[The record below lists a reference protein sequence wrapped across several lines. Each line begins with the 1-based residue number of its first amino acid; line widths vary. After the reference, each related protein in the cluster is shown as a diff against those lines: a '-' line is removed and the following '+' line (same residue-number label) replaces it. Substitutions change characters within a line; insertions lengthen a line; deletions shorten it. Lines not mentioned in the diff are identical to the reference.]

1 MYLEFADIK
10 DPVPFC
16 LRVILKEARE
26 EDRLV
31 KQILYTMLSAYTYN
45 PCNLAINSPSGEGK
59 TYILQKVG
67 EKFPK
72 EDTMF
77 LAGMTDKALF
87 HRQGV
92 LVIKNEIGEY
102 ESIDEKIAEIDSEIQ
117 DKENELEN
125 TKDRNLRQG
134 SRSATEG
141 LKNKKR
147 DLLKDA
153 KRLID
158 LSHKII
164 VFLDTP
170 RPELFNALMPLLSHD
185 KYEVEY
191 EFVDTHN
198 GIKTKTNVLRGWPAV
213 IFAQAI
219 DYSHYQ
225 RYPEIQRRFIITNPK
240 MSADK
245 YKQAIDLIG
254 DKFGLPDFAYQE
266 KIVSDEQKEKVREII
281 KAIKQKI
288 LDVCSGIEPGKNNV
302 IIPFNEILTKSLLPK
317 DKAFDMTTANRF
329 FGFLSLLPLI
339 NIDKRP
345 KLVIRK
351 IGNPILQIIP
361 FALFEDLQEAMFLME
376 YANGVRPYVLEWYY
390 DVFLEAFNAKTTAD
404 SKENS
409 KGETIIESRIAL
421 TTEQLVEKT
430 KNVYNQSYTTK
441 KILETYINPLI
452 NQGYIDKTNSELDK
466 RANIYY
472 PVIITAKNRKLFET
486 NQSNNFSQQNR
497 MIITNSLFYPS
508 KQYIISKI
516 ETILGYSAGKDFP
529 VEKIKSHEGNDI
541 VVTELADRYYGD
553 ADKYFQ
559 FSNNNSNNSKPAL
572 PTILLPA
579 LPLLLPPPTPSSP
592 NFNKEN
598 SSLTQEEEENTFSI
612 GFSDDYIKSG
622 TITNELQEIDPETKK
637 FMQNNEFT
645 SNKLVESP
653 KSNNFLYSCY
663 YCKGCQTNEE
673 NDYESHVILKHS
685 NKPAYPC
692 KADLHRLGIQG
703 KGKSWEI

>member
-1 MYLEFADIK
+1 MYVEFTDIK
-10 DPVPFC
+10 EEPIAFC
-16 LRVILKEARE
+16 LNVILKEARE
-26 EDRLV
+26 EDSLV
-31 KQILYTMLSAYTYN
+31 KQILCTMLSAYTYN

-59 TYILQKVG
+59 TYILHKVG

-92 LVIKNEIGEY
+92 LVIKNENGEY
-102 ESIDEKIAEIDSEIQ
+102 ESIDGKIAEIDLEIQ

-125 TKDRNLRQG
+125 TKDKNLKQG
-134 SRSATEG
+134 LRSVIEG
-141 LKNKKR
+141 LKNEKR

-153 KRLID
+153 KKLID
-158 LSHKII
+158 LSHKIL

-185 KYEVEY
+185 KFEVEY

-240 MSADK
+240 MCAEK
-245 YKQAIDLIG
+245 YKQAVDLIG

-266 KIVSDEQKEKVREII
+266 KVVSDEQKEKVREII
-281 KAIKQKI
+281 KGIKQKI

-302 IIPFNEILTKSLLPK
+302 IIPFNEILTKLLLPK

-339 NIDKRP
+339 SIDKRP
-345 KLVIRK
+345 RLVLRK
-351 IGNPILQIIP
+351 KGDPVIQTIP

-390 DVFLEAFNAKTTAD
+390 DVFLDAFNSKTTAD

-409 KGETIIESRIAL
+409 RGETIIESRIAL

-430 KNVYNQSYTTK
+430 KDVYKQSYTTK
-441 KILETYINPLI
+441 KILETYVHPLI

-472 PVIITAKNRKLFET
+472 PVIITTKNRKFFET
-486 NQSNNFSQQNR
+486 GQSNNYPEQNR
-497 MIITNSLFYPS
+497 IIITNSIFYPS

-516 ETILGYSAGKDFP
+516 EEVFGYSAGKDFP
-529 VEKIKSHEGNDI
+529 VMKIKSHEGNEI
-541 VVTELADRYYGD
+541 TVNELVERYYDNADRY
-553 ADKYFQ
+553 FE
-559 FSNNNSNNSKPAL
+559 FSNSNNNK
-572 PTILLPA
+572 PA
-579 LPLLLPPPTPSSP
+579 LPLLLPPSTLSSP
-592 NFNKEN
+592 HSNKEN
-598 SSLTQEEEENTFSI
+598 SSLTEEEEENTFSI
-612 GFSDDYIKSG
+612 GFSDEYLKTG
-622 TITNELQEIDPETKK
+622 RITSESQENAVMAEKITCKEQ
-637 FMQNNEFT
+637 FI
-645 SNKLVESP
+645 SNKLFESS

-663 YCKGCQTNEE
+663 YCHDYQTHSER
-673 NDYESHVILKHS
+673 DYESHIILKHP

-692 KADLHRLGIQG
+692 KADLQRMGLEG

>member
-1 MYLEFADIK
+1 
-10 DPVPFC
+10 
-16 LRVILKEARE
+16 
-26 EDRLV
+26 
-31 KQILYTMLSAYTYN
+31 MLSAYTYN

-59 TYILQKVG
+59 TYILHKVG

-102 ESIDEKIAEIDSEIQ
+102 ESIDEKIGEIDSEIQ

-125 TKDRNLRQG
+125 TKDRNLKQG
-134 SRSATEG
+134 LRSANEE
-141 LKNKKR
+141 LEKQKR

-153 KRLID
+153 KKLVD

-198 GIKTKTNVLRGWPAV
+198 RIKTKTNVLRGWPAV

-240 MSADK
+240 MSAEK

-281 KAIKQKI
+281 KEIKQKI
-288 LDVCSGIEPGKNNV
+288 VDVCSGIEPGKNNV
-302 IIPFNEILTKSLLPK
+302 IIPFNELLTKLLLPK

-329 FGFLSLLPLI
+329 FGFFLALLLLI

-345 KLVIRK
+345 RLVLRK
-351 IGNPILQIIP
+351 RGDPVLQIIP
-361 FALFEDLQEAMFLME
+361 FVLFEDLQEATFLME
-376 YANGVRPYVLEWYY
+376 YANGVRPYVLEWYF
-390 DVFLEAFNAKTTAD
+390 DVFLEAYNAKTIAD
-404 SKENS
+404 SKENN
-409 KGETIIESRIAL
+409 KGETLTERRIAL

-430 KNVYNQSYTTK
+430 KKVNNQRYTTK

-466 RANIYY
+466 RANIYLSRNHY
-472 PVIITAKNRKLFET
+472 
-486 NQSNNFSQQNR
+486 
-497 MIITNSLFYPS
+497 
-508 KQYIISKI
+508 
-516 ETILGYSAGKDFP
+516 
-529 VEKIKSHEGNDI
+529 
-541 VVTELADRYYGD
+541 
-553 ADKYFQ
+553 DK
-559 FSNNNSNNSKPAL
+559 K
-572 PTILLPA
+572 
-579 LPLLLPPPTPSSP
+579 
-592 NFNKEN
+592 
-598 SSLTQEEEENTFSI
+598 
-612 GFSDDYIKSG
+612 
-622 TITNELQEIDPETKK
+622 
-637 FMQNNEFT
+637 
-645 SNKLVESP
+645 
-653 KSNNFLYSCY
+653 
-663 YCKGCQTNEE
+663 
-673 NDYESHVILKHS
+673 
-685 NKPAYPC
+685 
-692 KADLHRLGIQG
+692 
-703 KGKSWEI
+703 

>member
-1 MYLEFADIK
+1 MYIEFKDISE
-10 DPVPFC
+10 PIPFC
-16 LRVILKEARE
+16 LDVILKEARE
-26 EDRLV
+26 EERLV

-59 TYILQKVG
+59 TYILHKVG

-92 LVIKNEIGEY
+92 LVIKNEIGKY
-102 ESIDEKIAEIDSEIQ
+102 EPINEKIAEIDSEIQ

-125 TKDRNLRQG
+125 TKDRNLKQG
-134 SRSATEG
+134 LRSASEG

-153 KRLID
+153 KKLID
-158 LSHKII
+158 LSHKIL

-170 RPELFNALMPLLSHD
+170 RTELFNALMPLLSHD

-198 GIKTKTNVLRGWPAV
+198 GIKTKTNVLRGWSAV

-225 RYPEIQRRFIITNPK
+225 RYTEIQRRFIITNPK
-240 MSADK
+240 MSTEK
-245 YKQAIDLIG
+245 YKRAVDLIG

-266 KIVSDEQKEKVREII
+266 KIVSDEQKEQVREII
-281 KAIKQKI
+281 KEIKEKI
-288 LDVCSGIEPGKNNV
+288 LDFCSGIEPGKNNV
-302 IIPFNEILTKSLLPK
+302 IIPFNEIITKLLLPK
-317 DKAFDMTTANRF
+317 DKALDMTTANRF
-329 FGFLSLLPLI
+329 FVFLSLLPLI

-345 KLVIRK
+345 RLVLRK
-351 IGNPILQIIP
+351 KGDPVIQIIP
-361 FALFEDLQEAMFLME
+361 FALFEDLKEAMFLME

-390 DVFLEAFNAKTTAD
+390 DVFLDAFNSKTSAD

-409 KGETIIESRIAL
+409 RGETIIESRIAL

-452 NQGYIDKTNSELDK
+452 NQGYIDKTNSELD
-466 RANIYY
+466 RRSNIYY
-472 PVIITAKNRKLFET
+472 PVIITTKNRKLFDIG
-486 NQSNNFSQQNR
+486 QSSNFSHQNR
-497 MIITNSLFYPS
+497 IIITNPMLYPS

-516 ETILGYSAGKDFP
+516 EQVLGYSAGKDFSLA
-529 VEKIKSHEGNDI
+529 KIKSHEDNEI
-541 VVTELADRYYGD
+541 TVEELVEKYYGD
-553 ADKYFQ
+553 TDKYFE
-559 FSNNNSNNSKPAL
+559 FSNNNKPAL
-572 PTILLPA
+572 PLLTRLPA
-579 LPLLLPPPTPSSP
+579 LPLLLSSSP
-592 NFNKEN
+592 DIADVYVSSLKTQKQTEENYFSKGSASDEYLNNSKITSESQEN
-598 SSLTQEEEENTFSI
+598 SSEYIRSTQ
-612 GFSDDYIKSG
+612 
-622 TITNELQEIDPETKK
+622 TKPII
-637 FMQNNEFT
+637 
-645 SNKLVESP
+645 SNKLVENSET
-653 KSNNFLYSCY
+653 NNFLYSCY
-663 YCKGCQTNEE
+663 YCNGLQT
-673 NDYESHVILKHS
+673 DVKYEYERHVILKHPD
-685 NKPAYPC
+685 KPAYPC
-692 KADLHRLGIQG
+692 KIDLIKLKIQA

>member
-1 MYLEFADIK
+1 LYLEFTDIIN
-10 DPVPFC
+10 PVSFC
-16 LRVILKEARE
+16 IDVILKEARE

-59 TYILQKVG
+59 TYILHKVR

-102 ESIDEKIAEIDSEIQ
+102 ESIDAKIAEIDSEIQ

-125 TKDRNLRQG
+125 IKDKNLKQG
-134 SRSATEG
+134 LLSATER

-240 MSADK
+240 MTIEK
-245 YKQAIDLIG
+245 YRQAVDLIG

-266 KIVSDEQKEKVREII
+266 KIVSDEQKEQVREII
-281 KAIKQKI
+281 KEIKQKI

-302 IIPFNEILTKSLLPK
+302 IIPFNELLTKLLLPK

-329 FGFLSLLPLI
+329 FAFLSLLPLI

-345 KLVIRK
+345 KLVLRK
-351 IGNPILQIIP
+351 TGNPILQIIP
-361 FALFEDLQEAMFLME
+361 FALFEDLQEAIFLME

-390 DVFLEAFNAKTTAD
+390 DVFLEAYNAKTTAD

-409 KGETIIESRIAL
+409 KRETITENRIAL

-430 KNVYNQSYTTK
+430 KNVYKQSYTTK

-472 PVIITAKNRKLFET
+472 PIIITAKNRKLFET
-486 NQSNNFSQQNR
+486 DQSNNFSEQNR
-497 MIITNSLFYPS
+497 IIITNPIFYPS

-516 ETILGYSAGKDFP
+516 EAILRYSADKDFP
-529 VEKIKSHEGNDI
+529 VIKIKSHEGNEI
-541 VVTELADRYYGD
+541 TLNELVERYYDD
-553 ADKYFQ
+553 ADKYFE
-559 FSNNNSNNSKPAL
+559 FSNNSKPAL
-572 PTILLPA
+572 PIILLPA
-579 LPLLLPPPTPSSP
+579 LPLLLAPSTLSSP
-592 NFNKEN
+592 PNKEN
-598 SSLTQEEEENTFSI
+598 SPLTREEEENTFSI
-612 GFSDDYIKSG
+612 GLSDDYLKIGKITSESKENTIK
-622 TITNELQEIDPETKK
+622 IEKFIDKERLL
-637 FMQNNEFT
+637 
-645 SNKLVESP
+645 SDKLVDFNE
-653 KSNNFLYSCY
+653 SNNFLYSCY
-663 YCKGCQTNEE
+663 YCRDCQTHSERE
-673 NDYESHVILKHS
+673 YESHVILKHS
-685 NKPAYPC
+685 KKPAYPC
-692 KADLHRLGIQG
+692 KADLQRLGIKG
-703 KGKSWEI
+703 KGKNWEI